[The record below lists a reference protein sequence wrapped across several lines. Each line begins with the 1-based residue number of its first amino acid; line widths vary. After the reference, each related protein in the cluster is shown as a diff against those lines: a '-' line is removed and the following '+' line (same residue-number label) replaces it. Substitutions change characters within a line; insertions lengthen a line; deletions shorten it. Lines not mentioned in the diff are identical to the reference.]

1 MNSTEILNS
10 LQVSLTLRRLCF
22 QLIENHDDFS
32 DTVIV
37 GLQPNGIYLAN
48 RIKKE
53 LELIT
58 NQSVITGALDITFFR
73 DDFRRKEKPLIP
85 SVTNIDFTFE
95 NKVVVLVD
103 DVFFTGRTIRSGL
116 DAIMTFG
123 RPKSVEFL
131 TLIERRFTQH
141 LPIRAD
147 YIGQS
152 IDTINEERVSVQWK
166 EVHGKDQILLY
177 SPNENE

>member
-10 LQVSLTLRRLCF
+10 LQLSLTIRRLCF
-22 QLIENHDDFS
+22 QLIENHHDFS
-32 DTVIV
+32 NTVLV
-37 GLQPNGIYLAN
+37 GLQPNGVFLVN
-48 RIKKE
+48 RLKKE
-53 LELIT
+53 LEKII
-58 NQSVITGALDITFFR
+58 NKVVKTGALDITFFR

-85 SVTNIDFTFE
+85 SVTNIDFSLE
-95 NKVVVLVD
+95 NKIVVLVD
-103 DVFFTGRTIRSGL
+103 DVFFTGRTVRSGL

-141 LPIRAD
+141 LPIKAD

-152 IDTINEERVSVQWK
+152 IDTINEEKVSVRWK
-166 EVHGKDQILLY
+166 EEHGNDQILLY
-177 SPNENE
+177 SPNET

>member
-10 LQVSLTLRRLCF
+10 LQLSLTIRRLCF
-22 QLIENHDDFS
+22 QLIENHHDFS
-32 DTVIV
+32 NTVLV
-37 GLQPNGIYLAN
+37 GLQPNGVFLVN
-48 RIKKE
+48 RLKKE
-53 LELIT
+53 LEKIIDK
-58 NQSVITGALDITFFR
+58 VVKTGALDITFFR

-85 SVTNIDFTFE
+85 SVTNIDFSLE
-95 NKVVVLVD
+95 NKIVVLVD
-103 DVFFTGRTIRSGL
+103 DVFFTGRTVRSGL

-141 LPIRAD
+141 LPIKAD

-152 IDTINEERVSVQWK
+152 IDTINEEKVSVRWK
-166 EVHGKDQILLY
+166 EEHGKDQILLY
-177 SPNENE
+177 SPNET

>member
-10 LQVSLTLRRLCF
+10 LQLSLTIRRLCF
-22 QLIENHDDFS
+22 QLIENHHDFS
-32 DTVIV
+32 NTVLV
-37 GLQPNGIYLAN
+37 GLQPNGVFLVN
-48 RIKKE
+48 RLKKE
-53 LELIT
+53 LEKII
-58 NQSVITGALDITFFR
+58 NKVVKTGALDITFFR

-85 SVTNIDFTFE
+85 SVTNIDFSLE
-95 NKVVVLVD
+95 NKIVVLVD
-103 DVFFTGRTIRSGL
+103 DVFFTGRTVRSGL

-141 LPIRAD
+141 LPIKAD

-152 IDTINEERVSVQWK
+152 IDTINEEKVSVRWK
-166 EVHGKDQILLY
+166 EEHGKDQILLY
-177 SPNENE
+177 SPNET

>member
-10 LQVSLTLRRLCF
+10 LQLSLTIRRLCF
-22 QLIENHDDFS
+22 QLIENHHDFS
-32 DTVIV
+32 NTVLV
-37 GLQPNGIYLAN
+37 GLQPNGVFLVN
-48 RIKKE
+48 RLKKE
-53 LELIT
+53 LEKIIS
-58 NQSVITGALDITFFR
+58 NVVKTGALDITFFR

-85 SVTNIDFTFE
+85 SVTNIDFSLE
-95 NKVVVLVD
+95 NKIVVLVD
-103 DVFFTGRTIRSGL
+103 DVFFTGRTVRSGL

-141 LPIRAD
+141 LPIKAD

-152 IDTINEERVSVQWK
+152 IDTINEEKVSVRWK
-166 EVHGKDQILLY
+166 EEHGKDQILLY
-177 SPNENE
+177 SPNET

>member
-10 LQVSLTLRRLCF
+10 LQLSLTIRRLCF
-22 QLIENHDDFS
+22 QLIENHHDFS
-32 DTVIV
+32 NTVLV
-37 GLQPNGIYLAN
+37 GLQPNGVFLVN
-48 RIKKE
+48 RLKKE
-53 LELIT
+53 LEKII
-58 NQSVITGALDITFFR
+58 NKVVKTGALDITFFR

-85 SVTNIDFTFE
+85 SVTNIDFSLE
-95 NKVVVLVD
+95 NKIVVLGD
-103 DVFFTGRTIRSGL
+103 DVFFTGRTVRSGL

-141 LPIRAD
+141 LPIKAD

-152 IDTINEERVSVQWK
+152 IDTINEEKVSVRWK
-166 EVHGKDQILLY
+166 EEHGKDQILLY
-177 SPNENE
+177 SPNET

>member
-10 LQVSLTLRRLCF
+10 LQLSLTIRRLCF
-22 QLIENHDDFS
+22 QLIENHHDFS
-32 DTVIV
+32 NTVLV
-37 GLQPNGIYLAN
+37 GLQPNGVFLVN
-48 RIKKE
+48 RLKKE
-53 LELIT
+53 LEKII
-58 NQSVITGALDITFFR
+58 NKGVKTGALDITFFR

-85 SVTNIDFTFE
+85 SVTNIDFSLE
-95 NKVVVLVD
+95 NKIVVLVD
-103 DVFFTGRTIRSGL
+103 DVFFTGRTVRSGL

-141 LPIRAD
+141 LPIKAD

-152 IDTINEERVSVQWK
+152 IDTINEEKVSVRWK
-166 EVHGKDQILLY
+166 EEHGKDQILLY
-177 SPNENE
+177 SPNET